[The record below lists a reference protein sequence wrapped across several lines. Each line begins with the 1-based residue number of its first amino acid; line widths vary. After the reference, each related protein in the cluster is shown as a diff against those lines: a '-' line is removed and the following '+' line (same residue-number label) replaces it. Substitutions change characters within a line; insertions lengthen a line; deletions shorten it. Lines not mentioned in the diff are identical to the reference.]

1 MFYIQYRD
9 AYCEVLYLINNM
21 QEKNKAKI
29 SKKFIDFLKEKQ
41 NGNYK
46 VGNISL
52 ENPETLKKETKI
64 ILSIMYRNYFCSEKE
79 KIELS
84 QKDKE
89 ILEKMYSYDNIFNK
103 NMEKDEKKQDIIPI
117 ENSLTKVNI
126 FRRLIN
132 GFVNILKRK
141 WKK

>member
-21 QEKNKAKI
+21 QEENKAKI
-29 SKKFIDFLKEKQ
+29 SKKFIDFLKENQ

>member
-1 MFYIQYRD
+1 MPYIQYRD
-9 AYCEVLYLINNM
+9 AYCQVLYLINNM
-21 QEKNKAKI
+21 QEENKAKI
-29 SKKFIDFLKEKQ
+29 SKKFIDFLKENQ

>member
-1 MFYIQYRD
+1 
-9 AYCEVLYLINNM
+9 
-21 QEKNKAKI
+21 
-29 SKKFIDFLKEKQ
+29 
-41 NGNYK
+41 
-46 VGNISL
+46 
-52 ENPETLKKETKI
+52 
-64 ILSIMYRNYFCSEKE
+64 MYRNYFCSEKE

>member
-1 MFYIQYRD
+1 MPYIQYRD

-21 QEKNKAKI
+21 QEENKAKI

>member
-1 MFYIQYRD
+1 MPYIQYRD

-21 QEKNKAKI
+21 QEENKAKI
-29 SKKFIDFLKEKQ
+29 SKKFIDFLKENQ